1 MVFSLTK
8 NQLEIVNH
16 IDGALLVTAGPGSG
30 KTKILTERITNLLN
44 MGKKKIL
51 ALTFSNKAAEEIFE
65 RVEKNIDEEFL
76 DNVHVGTIHSFCL
89 DVVMNRGKLI
99 GLPSGLVVFESD
111 ADKLEIIKR
120 VAYEIPEVS
129 NGIKESNGKSNIL
142 KTYLKQISEYK
153 QNFVTP
159 EVLLDSNIDTEV
171 EFAKVYE
178 AYNNMML
185 SQRALDFDDIL
196 LYAYRIFI
204 ERPQIA
210 KSYTRLYKYIFIDEA
225 QDLNEAQ
232 YKVISALCKDFQNIM
247 MVGDPAQSIYGFN
260 GSNSEFM
267 TNHFIRDYKP
277 KEYKL
282 VENFRST
289 RKIIDVAKKIHTN
302 IDSSAVYPLE
312 GELSVHQFRN
322 ETEEALWIFKKIE
335 KLIVE
340 GNEWVEGNVRY
351 EDIAIIARNRY
362 VLSKIQ
368 EILLENKIPINQG
381 TTSRNIESESLAIR
395 IFEAGLRVII
405 NPFDNVHFKQ
415 ILDLVKC
422 KNKVNSTIDLSYLE
436 MLLKLDEFEVNI
448 DETYMYTFK
457 SVKKA
462 WEVLLNDEEQFSKAL
477 NTLAEHLVIRKI
489 GDEELAE
496 NEQYLIQKDIE
507 MWREHWKKYCS
518 QTIAGQRTLSHFR
531 NQVSLGKTLT
541 HNNSGVSV
549 LTVHGSKGLEYE
561 IVFLIGLNE
570 GTFPD
575 YRAKTDKEQKEEL
588 NNMFV
593 AITRARRVCYITF
606 PQFKFMPWGDMK
618 IQNPSTFIRKM
629 ELKEIYVY

>member
-1 MVFSLTK
+1 MAFPLTE
-8 NQLEIVNH
+8 NQLKIVNH
-16 IDGALLVTAGPGSG
+16 IDGAMLVTAGPGSG
-30 KTKILTERITNLLN
+30 KTRVLTERITNLLN
-44 MGKKKIL
+44 IGKKKIL
-51 ALTFSNKAAEEIFE
+51 ALTFSNKAAEEISE
-65 RVEKNIDEEFL
+65 RVEQNIDEKL
-76 DNVHVGTIHSFCL
+76 HDNVLVGTVHSFCL

-99 GLPSGLVVFESD
+99 GLPSGLVIFESD
-111 ADKLEIIKR
+111 ADKLEIMKR
-120 VAYEIPEVS
+120 VAYETPEVS
-129 NGIKESNGKSNIL
+129 NEIERSNGKRNIL

-171 EFAKVYE
+171 EFAKIYE

-232 YKVISALCKDFQNIM
+232 YKVITALCKDFQNIM

-267 TNHFIRDYKP
+267 TKHFKRDYKP
-277 KEYKL
+277 TEFKL

-302 IDSSAVYPLE
+302 VDSSAVYPLE
-312 GELSVHQFRN
+312 GELLVHKFRT
-322 ETEEALWIFKKIE
+322 ETEEALWIYKKIE
-335 KLIVE
+335 KLVAE
-340 GNEWVEGNVRY
+340 GNEWVESNVRY

-362 VLSKIQ
+362 VLSNVQ
-368 EILLENKIPINQG
+368 EILLQNKIPVNQG
-381 TTSRNIESESLAIR
+381 TTSRNIESESIAIR

-405 NPFDNVHFKQ
+405 NPYDNVHFNQ
-415 ILDLVKC
+415 ILGLVKC
-422 KNKVNSTIDLSYLE
+422 KNKINATSDLSYLE
-436 MLLKLDEFEVNI
+436 MLLKLDETII
-448 DETYMYTFK
+448 DASYTHTFN
-457 SVKKA
+457 SLKKA

-477 NTLAEHLVIRKI
+477 NIIAKHLVRLEI
-489 GDEELAE
+489 GDEDLAE

-518 QTIAGQRTLSHFR
+518 QTVAGQRTLSHFR
-531 NQVSLGKTLT
+531 NQVSLGKTQS
-541 HNNSGVSV
+541 HDNSGVSM
-549 LTVHGSKGLEYE
+549 LTVHMSKGLEYD

-575 YRAKTDKEQKEEL
+575 YRAKSDKEQKEEL

-606 PQFKFMPWGDMK
+606 PQFKVMPWGDMK
-618 IQNPSTFIRKM
+618 IQHPSTFISKM
-629 ELKEIYVY
+629 ELKESECM